1 MYLSDHFPEQETYQ
15 LMRQCYDARSSIVHG
30 GTISTPDA
38 ELVTAFEERL
48 RKALV
53 LYISTAGTAPGK
65 QSVLGDD
72 ANLLRLRTSTIEPD

>member
-1 MYLSDHFPEQETYQ
+1 
-15 LMRQCYDARSSIVHG
+15 MRQCYDARSSIVHG